1 MYSSSSPE
9 WDRIRPDLTKRL
21 DSVRVARLEDK
32 VYDPRREI
40 LMTEYKKYLQQ
51 PPPPGAAFDVM
62 PHATNIAEFNPFRDI
77 IMSPESTTI
86 TASSFVSAFQQLPN
100 FVPSWRAKIDRE
112 FIDQIRFPENYSDSE
127 KQSDLVLQ
135 LATAVFAVRCGNDH
149 RLHTYPEVLLWPGF
163 FVPSGHA
170 SDLHDWMDISVL
182 RMEQFGCWTWSA
194 SRRCLLPNTISVFEG
209 TAAVVRSAGFDPKT
223 ARPQDMER
231 LDARFAC
238 GACSSPGRK
247 VVMNW
252 EMAVN
257 DIPRIFDYAHV
268 MTDTPQLPHAPNF
281 SGRDRMDID
290 RGGRADK
297 CQKL

>member
-32 VYDPRREI
+32 VYGPRREI
-40 LMTEYKKYLQQ
+40 LTTEYKKYLQQ

-62 PHATNIAEFNPFRDI
+62 PHATNIAEFNPFRDV

-86 TASSFVSAFQQLPN
+86 TASSFVSAFQQLPG
-100 FVPSWRAKIDRE
+100 FVLSWRAKIDRE
-112 FIDQIRFPENYSDSE
+112 FIDQICFPKNYSDSE
-127 KQSDLVLQ
+127 KQNDLVLR
-135 LATAVFAVRCGNDH
+135 LATAVFAVRCGNDR

-163 FVPSGHA
+163 CVPWGHA
-170 SDLHDWMDISVL
+170 GNVPDWVDTSVIL
-182 RMEQFGCWTWSA
+182 MEPFGCWTWSA
-194 SRRCLLPNTISVFEG
+194 SRGYPLPNTISVFEG
-209 TAAVVRSAGFDPKT
+209 TAAVVRSAGFEPKT

-247 VVMNW
+247 VIMNW

-257 DIPRIFDYAHV
+257 DIPSIFDYAHV

-281 SGRDRMDID
+281 AGRDRMDID
-290 RGGRADK
+290 RGGRVDK